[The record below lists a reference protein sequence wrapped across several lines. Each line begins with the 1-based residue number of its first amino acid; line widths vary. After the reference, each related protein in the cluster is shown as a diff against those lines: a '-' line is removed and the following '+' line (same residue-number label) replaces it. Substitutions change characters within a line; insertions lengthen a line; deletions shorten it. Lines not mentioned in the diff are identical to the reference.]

1 MASRLKITGVIL
13 IIVGIVAWAAAGYAY
28 TKVQAGQDA
37 LNGFS
42 AAQNLHLSYNEDGN
56 LIDRG
61 TEEGA
66 NAILKLLGED
76 WQFAIADGELDPNDP
91 VVNTATEYMYQMAT
105 IGQHTL
111 HGTQT
116 VVLAERVEWDGDG
129 DDSVVGATIYTP
141 ESLPDGWDWETAGE
155 DAIFMPGAYQVP
167 IDGRY
172 WEQFNRQHPLDGPA
186 RGQAWSGTVHGLFA
200 QLGVGT
206 VTATSLQMALGI
218 VGVTFLMG
226 LGFVIS
232 GGGLVWVG
240 YGDRK
245 EEEPLAKS

>member
-76 WQFAIADGELDPNDP
+76 WAFAIADGELDPNDP

-116 VVLAERVEWDGDG
+116 VVLAERVEVDGDG
-129 DDSVVGATIYTP
+129 DGAVSSDATVYFP
-141 ESLPDGWDWETAGE
+141 GEWDPSTMGE
-155 DAIFMPGAYQVP
+155 DAIFMPGAYEVP
-167 IDGRY
+167 VDGRY
-172 WEQFNRQHPLDGPA
+172 WEGFNRTHPLDGPA
-186 RGQAWSGTVHGLFA
+186 RSQAWSGTVHGLFA

-226 LGFVIS
+226 LGFVVT

-240 YGDRK
+240 YGGRK
-245 EEEPLAKS
+245 EEEPPAKS

>member
-1 MASRLKITGVIL
+1 MASSLKITGAILL
-13 IIVGIVAWAAAGYAY
+13 IIGIVAWGAAGYAY
-28 TKVQAGQDA
+28 MQVQAGQEALDA
-37 LNGFS
+37 FS
-42 AAQNLHLSYNEDGN
+42 AEQNLHLSYNEDGN

-66 NAILKLLGED
+66 DAILKLLGED
-76 WQFAIADGELDPNDP
+76 WGYAIADGELDPKDP

-116 VVLAERVEWDGDG
+116 VVLTERVEWDGDG
-129 DDSVVGATIYTP
+129 DGTISADAPTYFP
-141 ESLPDGWDWETAGE
+141 GEWDPSTVDE

-167 IDGRY
+167 VEGRY
-172 WEQFNRQHPLDGPA
+172 WEDFNRLHPLDGPT

-226 LGFVIS
+226 LGFVVT
-232 GGGLVWVG
+232 GGGLVWAG
-240 YGDRK
+240 MASRK
-245 EEEPLAKS
+245 EEEPAAKA